1 MVTTTISAILSE
13 VIITKLNKK
22 IAKSSPKDA
31 YCHFLDIVLPIE
43 KIDGVNIICELRIG
57 VETNLVKTHL
67 YQLQLCVS
75 IGTSKY
81 NKNDDVF
88 YKDMG
93 MKSIKKSLKG
103 PPCKQSE
110 EYKRA
115 VYDWISI
122 KLTKIQILIAKLR
135 VSPQR
140 DCLTSKYEEES
151 VLWEAKKAFCIEFEK
166 KSAAPASIETTF
178 KNCCVC
184 DDETTHKTSCKHHI
198 CIVCIS
204 RLNKPRCPMCRCAIY
219 DEGADDSS
227 SDEDSDDDD
236 EDSDAEDDYIDDA
249 SEADASEADASE
261 ADASASEVGAD
272 ANEADANASEVG
284 ADASEAGDGERV
296 SLVSPNY
303 N

>member
-1 MVTTTISAILSE
+1 MVTTTISTILTE

-22 IAKSSPKDA
+22 IAKSSPKDGN
-31 YCHFLDIVLPIE
+31 CHFLDIVLPIE

-67 YQLQLCVS
+67 YQLQLCIS

-81 NKNDDVF
+81 DKKDDVF

-122 KLTKIQILIAKLR
+122 KLTKIQTLITKLR

-140 DCLTSKYEEES
+140 DCLTSKFEEES
-151 VLWEAKKAFCIEFEK
+151 VLWEAKKAFCIEFEE
-166 KSAAPASIETTF
+166 KSSAPASIETTF

-184 DDETTHKTSCKHHI
+184 DDETTHKTLCKHHI

-204 RLNKPRCPMCRCAIY
+204 RLNKQRCPMCRCAIY
-219 DEGADDSS
+219 DEGADDDSS
-227 SDEDSDDDD
+227 SEEDSD
-236 EDSDAEDDYIDDA
+236 EESDAEDDYIEDA
-249 SEADASEADASE
+249 SEADASESDEDEEDAIE
-261 ADASASEVGAD
+261 ADASAVDNTNDSAAVS
-272 ANEADANASEVG
+272 ANAN
-284 ADASEAGDGERV
+284 AIDAPS
-296 SLVSPNY
+296 SLVSDSY
-303 N
+303 NEY